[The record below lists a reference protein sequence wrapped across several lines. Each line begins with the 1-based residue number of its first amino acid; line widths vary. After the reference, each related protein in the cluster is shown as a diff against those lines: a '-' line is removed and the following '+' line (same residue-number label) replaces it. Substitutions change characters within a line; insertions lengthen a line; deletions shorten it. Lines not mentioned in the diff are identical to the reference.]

1 MPMMDKTEFGLVIAI
16 WGQAW
21 VRDADG
27 RFRALKLGD
36 AVHRGSMVLTAQD
49 SIVQIAQT
57 RESQTQEPPTT
68 QGAEHAGSDSKH
80 HKAKTDAIGD
90 DAERAITEL
99 NRGEPDAAPAAGLA
113 GGDGGD
119 LTPGYRVER
128 IVELVTPASL
138 RVDVGTEP
146 LAYRPN
152 YATAPELQSASLALP
167 SLVINAVEQGPDVT
181 FGLTA
186 PQGIAQVRV
195 DAVPTVGQLTHAN
208 GSPVVVG
215 ELLTP
220 QQLAALVYVPPAD
233 YLPGT
238 PVGELR
244 YSASIGA
251 ASGSGTVHFIVE
263 PVNDAP
269 LAVSGSTTGAEDAT
283 IPAALTGTDVDGTV
297 TSVTITQLPTLGTLL
312 LADGVTPVAVGQVLS
327 AAQAAGLLFRPDP
340 NVSGATTVGFTVTD
354 NDGAISTPGN
364 WNFAITAVDDAPQA
378 TPDTFT
384 VAEDGSVTI
393 AVLGNDSDVEGSPL
407 TITQINGQPI
417 VDGGAAVLV
426 PHGSVQLVGG
436 QLVFT
441 PEPDYNGPAT
451 FSYTVS
457 DGVNSSTALV
467 TGTVAPQPDAPV
479 ARDDS
484 FTVAEDATVTI
495 NVRGNDRDADGDTLT
510 VTQVNGSPITDG
522 GPAVAVPNGSV
533 QLTGGQLVFTPA
545 PNYNGPAT
553 FTYTV
558 SDGSSSATA
567 TVTGT
572 VTPADDAPQATVPAA
587 QTASEDGAL
596 VFASGSGNALAVA
609 DADGGNLSVT
619 IDVSHGGFTLAGTA
633 GLTVSGNGS
642 GSVTLTGS
650 AAAINAALDG
660 ARYTPAADYNGAA
673 ALNLSVSDGST
684 ASAGSV
690 PITVVAV
697 ADIADDAVTTNEDT
711 PVAIAVLGNDSF
723 EGTPVITAVNGQ
735 AIVAG
740 GPAVAVAHGSVALD
754 ASGQLVFTPAANYN
768 NTPATPTT
776 FSYTVSSG
784 GVSETAN
791 VAVSV
796 TPVPDVATVSLTAA
810 PSVAEGGS
818 IVYTAT
824 LTAPALSPV
833 TVTLA
838 NGATITIGNGASSG
852 SVAVPAPGDD
862 AYLDAGSVA
871 TTIASAAGG
880 GFDVL
885 NVDPSAASTAIT
897 DTIDVT
903 TLSLTASPGVA
914 EGGNIVYTASLT
926 QPAQTPVSVTLSNG
940 AVIAIAAGASSGT
953 VSVPAPADDTH
964 LDAGNVSASITG
976 ASGGNFENLVVD
988 ATPATTSVSDTIDTT
1003 TVSLAATPSVAE
1015 GGAIVYTAS
1024 LTSPAQTALTV
1035 TLSNGAVITIAAGAS
1050 SGTVSVPV
1058 HADSVYVDSDSASA
1072 TIASAVGGNFE
1083 ALAIDPAAATTAITD
1098 TPDTTTVSLAAS
1110 PSVAEGGAITY
1121 TASLTAPAQT
1131 PVSVVLT
1138 NGATITIAAGASA
1151 GSVSVPAPADD
1162 VYTDAGS
1169 VAASIASASGGNFET
1184 LVVNGTAATT
1194 TVTDTIDTSTV
1205 SLTASASVAEGG
1217 SIVYTASLT
1226 NPAQTAVT
1234 VTLSNGATITIAA
1247 GASSGTVSV
1256 PVHADTPYADSGT
1269 VSATI
1274 TTASGGNFE
1283 ALAIDPAAAN
1293 TAVTDT
1299 PDTTTLSLTATPSV
1313 AEGGSIVYTASLTSP
1328 AQTALTVTLDN
1339 GATITIAAGASSG
1352 SISVPAPGEDVY
1364 TDAGSVAASI
1374 AGASG
1379 GNFENLVVSS
1389 TPATTAVTD
1398 TIDTTTL
1405 SLSGAASVI
1414 EGGTAVYTLSLTS
1427 PAQTA
1432 VTVTLTYSGTAGN
1445 GTDYTGVATVT
1456 IPAGASSVN
1465 FDVATIDDALFEG
1478 SENFTV
1484 AIGSASGGNFENLV
1498 VSGSNN
1504 SVATTLID
1512 DDTSPSIAVSDTTV
1526 VEGGFAVFTVSL
1538 SSASAT
1544 PTTFTPALASGSAI
1558 VGTDTATALEY
1569 FDGAAW
1575 VPVTAAGVTIA
1586 AGATAVQV
1594 RVATTDDPV
1603 ADSGETF
1610 RLEVTVNAG
1619 TTANATAFGTGT
1631 ITDEAVPGPEDTTNL
1646 TLSASPSV
1654 AEGGTITYTA
1664 SLSHPAASTLNVTL
1678 SNGAVISIAAGASTG
1693 TVAVAAPG
1701 DDVYVDAGNVA
1712 ATIASTSGGSFEALV
1727 VNPAAAVTAIAD
1739 TPDTTTVSLS
1749 ASPSVAEGGSIVYT
1763 ASLTAPAQTAVT
1775 VNLSN
1780 GATITIVAGASTG
1793 SVSVP
1798 APGDDVY
1805 SDAGSVSATISTAT
1819 GGNFEN
1825 LAISGTP
1832 ATTTITDTADAT
1844 TVSLTA
1850 TPSVAEGGTIVY
1862 TAALTAPAQT
1872 AVTVTLSNGAVITIA
1887 AGASSGTVNVAA
1899 PADDTVVDA
1908 GSVAA
1913 TIASATGGNFE
1924 SLLVNATPATT
1935 AVTDTIDIT
1944 TVSLAASPSVAEGG
1958 AITYTATLTS
1968 AAQTAVTV
1976 TLDNGA
1982 TITIAAGASSG
1993 AVSVP
1998 APTDDVY
2005 VDAGSVSARIATAT
2019 GGNFESLA
2027 VNTTPVTTTVS
2038 DTVDATT
2045 VSLTATPSVAEGG
2058 TITYTASL
2066 TAPAQS
2072 TVTVTLA
2079 NGATITI
2086 AAGAS
2091 SGSVNVPAPADDA
2104 IADASSVQTHIT
2116 SAAGGN
2122 FENLLVDATPAITSV
2137 TDTIDTTT
2145 VSLSASPSVAEGGSI
2160 TYTATLTSAAATPV
2174 TVTLA
2179 NGATITIAP
2188 GASSG
2193 SVSVAAPG
2201 DDVYLDAGSVSTQI
2215 STATG
2220 GGFENLAVN
2229 TAAAVTT
2236 VTDTLNTSTVS
2247 LSATPSVAEGG
2258 TIVYTAA
2265 LTAPAQTAVT
2275 VTLDNGATITIAAGA
2290 SSGSVNVA
2298 APADDAIVDAGS
2310 VSATISSASG
2320 GNFES
2325 LVVDATPATT
2335 TVTDTLDATTVSL
2348 SATPGVAEGGTIVYT
2363 ASLTNAAASPVTVQ
2377 LSNGATITIAAGAS
2391 TGTVSVPAPADDVYV
2406 DAGSV
2411 AATISSATGGGFES
2425 LTVDGAA
2432 ATTTVSDTLDAT
2444 TVSISGAGTVIEGAS
2459 AAYTV
2464 SLTSPAQTAVTVTL
2478 AYSGTAADG
2487 SDFTGVATVTI
2498 PAGSSSAGFSL
2509 ATLDD
2514 ALAEGNENF
2523 TVSLVSATGG
2533 NFENLAVSGSNG
2545 SVSTTLLDNDGTPS
2559 ISVADIAVIEG
2570 NTAVFTVSLSNASAT
2585 ATTFTPTLTSGSAT
2599 VGTDTATA
2607 LEYFNGAAWVP
2618 VTAAGVTIPAG
2629 ATSVQVRVATTDDA
2643 LADSGETFTLTA
2655 SVTAGTTANAAA
2667 TGTATITDEAAPDAV
2682 LVSLAGP
2689 ATVVEGTTTGAYTVT
2704 LPQAAVTAVT
2714 VQLNYSGT
2722 AANGSDYTGV
2732 AAVTI
2737 PAGATSAGFV
2747 IPTLDDVIA
2756 DSGETIVVTLG
2767 TITGGGFEA
2776 IAANPAASS
2785 VTTTIGDET
2794 PADVATVS
2802 LAASPSVAEGGTI
2815 TYTASLSHPANTP
2828 VTVTLSNGAT
2838 ITIAAGAST
2847 GTVNVPAPADDVYT
2861 DAGTV
2866 AATIATAAGGNFESL
2881 AVDPAAATT
2890 SITDTPDTTTVSLAA
2905 SASVAEGGSI
2915 VYTASLTNPAQT
2927 AVTVTLSNGA
2937 TITIAAGASS
2947 GSVSVPAPGDDV
2959 YIDAGNVSATI
2970 SGASGGNF
2978 ENLAID
2984 PAAATTAITDTANTT
2999 TVSLTASPSVAEGGS
3014 IVYTASLTSPAQ
3026 TAVTVTLSNGATITI
3041 AAGASSGTVN
3051 VAAPG
3056 DDVYVDA
3063 GNVSATISAAT
3074 GGNFETLAIDPT
3086 AATTAITDTVN
3097 ATTVSLGATATVAE
3111 GGSIVYTASLTS
3123 PAQTAVTVNLSN
3135 GATITIAAGAS
3146 SGTVSVPTPADDAYA
3161 DAGTVSATISNA
3173 SGGNFESLVVDPTAA
3188 TTSVTDT
3195 IDTTTVSLSAT
3206 ATVAE
3211 GGNIV
3216 YTASLTSPAQTAV
3229 TVTLANGATITI
3241 AAGASTGTVSVP
3253 VHADNPYLDA
3263 GTVSTTISSAT
3274 GGGFES
3280 LAVNTAAA
3288 NTTVTDTTDA
3298 TTVSL
3303 TATPSVAEGG
3313 SIVYTASLTA
3323 QAQTA
3328 VTVNLSNGATIT
3340 IAAGQSNG
3348 TVSVP
3353 APADD
3358 VYSDAGSV
3366 SATISSASGGNFE
3379 SLVIDPA
3386 AATTGVTDTVNATS
3400 ISLSASPSVAEGGSI
3415 VYTASLTNP
3424 AQTAVTVTLA
3434 NGATITIAAGA
3445 SSGSVS
3451 VPAPADDVYV
3461 DTGTVS
3467 TTIASATGGNFEQ
3480 LSVSGGPATTTV
3492 TDTINATTVSLTG
3505 AASVS
3510 EGGSAAYTVS
3520 LTSPAQTAV
3529 TVTLAYSGTAA
3540 NGADFTGVATVTI
3553 PAGASSANFSIA
3565 TINDSLAEGAEN
3577 FTVTLASAS
3586 GGNFEALVL
3595 AGGAG
3600 GAVTTSIID
3609 DDVATLHLAA
3619 TPTLT
3624 EAGGTIVYTATISQ
3638 PPVSPLLVTLSNGA
3652 TITIAAGAT
3661 SGSVNVPLAANE
3673 DVYVD
3678 PGSVSASITAT
3689 SGGGIGLSV
3698 DTTPAVTTIG
3708 DTIDD
3713 TTVSLAATPSVA
3725 EGGAI
3730 VYTATLTNPAQTAV
3744 TVTLS
3749 NGATIAIA
3757 AGASSGSVSVPVH
3770 ADTPYTDAG
3779 TISTTISTA
3788 TGGNFEN
3795 LLVDPAAA
3803 TTTVTDTPTA
3813 TTLTLTATPSVAEGG
3828 AIVYTASLTSP
3839 AQTPVTVMLSNGAT
3853 ITIAAGASS
3862 GTVSVGVHADNVY
3875 ADAATVSAT
3884 ISAASGG
3891 NFENLVVS
3899 PGAATTSV
3907 TDTLDTTTV
3916 SLTAS
3921 PSVAEGGNIVYTASL
3936 TNPAQTAVTVTLS
3949 NGATITIAA
3958 GASAG
3963 TVSVPAPADDVY
3975 SDAGT
3980 VSATISSATGGN
3992 FEALSVNPAAANTT
4006 VTDTPD
4012 TTTVSLT
4019 ATPSVAEGGSIVYTA
4034 TLTSPAQTAV
4044 TVDLSNGATITI
4056 AAGASSGSVSVPA
4069 PTDDVYLDAG
4079 TVSATISNAS
4089 GGNFESLVRD
4099 PAAATTAITDTPDTT
4114 TLSLTGAASV
4124 VEGSSGSYTL
4134 SLTSPAQSAVT
4145 VNLAYSGTASNGSDY
4160 SGVATV
4166 TIPAGASSASFN
4178 IATIDDALAD
4188 SGETLVVSVA
4198 SATGGNFESL
4208 VVSGSAGSVTTT
4220 IVDEPVPDTVLVS
4233 LIGPTSVAE
4242 GATTSAYT
4250 VTLAQAAV
4258 TPVTVN
4264 LTYGGTATDGTDYT
4278 GVVSVTIP
4286 AGSTTA
4292 TFTLPTTADGIDEPN
4307 ETVVVSLGSIS
4318 GGGFE
4323 AIAAHPTNNS
4333 VTTTIVDG
4341 DATPSLSIND
4351 VTVNEAAGT
4360 ATFTVTLSAASGQS
4374 VTVNYATADGSAT
4387 AGSDFGGAAG
4397 TLTFAPGVTSQ
4408 TITVSITNDALFEG
4422 NESFTVTLSG
4432 ASNASIADATG
4443 VGTIIDNEA
4452 VPAIASISSPT
4463 VAEGSNLV
4471 YAVAL
4476 NNASATTT
4484 TFPFTLGGG
4493 SAATTDYTSATFSN
4507 GVTLS
4512 GGVLT
4517 VPAGVT
4523 GFTVTL
4529 PTVQDTL
4536 DEPSETV
4543 PLTIGG
4549 VTGTG
4554 TITDDDATPTLAVN
4568 DVSVNEAAGTAT
4580 FTVTL
4585 SAASGQTV
4593 TVDFGTAN
4601 GSATAGADYS
4611 AASGTLTFAP
4621 GTTTQTIT
4629 VPITNDALFE
4639 GNESFT
4645 VTLASP
4651 TNATIADGT
4660 GVGTIVDNDAAPTVT
4675 SISSPTVAEGSDLV
4689 YAVALS
4695 NPSST
4700 ATTFPF
4706 TLGGGNAV
4714 AADYGSA
4721 TFSNGVTL
4729 AGGVLTVPAGVTGF
4743 TVTLPTVQDAL
4754 DEANETVPITVGGV
4768 TGTGTITDDDATPSL
4783 AIDDVTVNEAA
4794 GTATF
4799 TVTLSAPSGQSVSV
4813 NYATGDGSANAGS
4826 DYVAAGGTLTFAP
4839 GVVSQTIT
4847 VSITNDA
4854 LTELSETFNVTLSGA
4869 VNATIADASGL
4880 GTIVDND
4887 APPAIDLDADN
4898 SSGAAGANY
4907 TTTFV
4912 EQGAA
4917 VAIADA
4923 DVAISDADSSTL
4935 TGATITLTNPQAGDV
4950 LAAGSLPAG
4959 ITATVLGNVVTLSGA
4974 ASLADYQSAIR
4985 SVTFAAGGGDAP
4997 VTTLRTVTVTVTDG
5011 TTTSN
5016 VATTTINVTAVNDPP
5031 LTQDVTATGN
5041 EDTLITV
5048 TLSGSDADGIVA
5060 GYVIGSLPGNGT
5072 LYRDAAGTV
5081 PVNPGDVVTGSV
5093 YFRPDSQWNGSTSFQ
5108 YAARDDGGLT
5118 DATPATATINVAAV
5132 NDGTPAAVNDAVVGL
5147 IGQPIIITQAQLL
5160 ANDALF
5166 DHARITATGGISG
5179 GTLVDNGDGTYT
5191 FTPSAANGSFTYTL
5205 TDDDGQTST
5214 ATVAI
5219 SSFATRDDL
5228 ITVHESALPGGTG
5241 GGVRMVTGNLL
5252 TNDPGATSISSVRGV
5267 TDGSAGDL
5275 DSRAGYIGVQ
5285 QVVGGVNAGVLT
5297 VDVAGAGLGN
5307 YTYQL
5312 NDNVAHNLGAT
5323 NNSLTQAIA
5332 YQTNT
5337 GTGNARV
5344 TIVDDRPQ
5352 AFDRTVEVTEDAVPA
5367 YNLVLV
5373 LDVSGSMTQQGFGG
5387 EVRQVNPD
5395 GTVTVTTRLDM
5406 AKAALVELVE
5416 QYFNQ
5421 AQNVAVKLVTFSSD
5435 ATILNGNNAYTDKSA
5450 LIAAINGISG
5460 SGGTDYSDALDAART
5475 AMTGFVDPAEEN
5487 VVYFVSDGAPTEGDT
5502 TDPAGSTGYRTF
5514 VNANGIASYGVGVG
5528 SGISNTGP
5536 LDGIHNVDADANG
5549 TVDPAIIVPDLNELA
5564 NTLLT
5569 TVPVANG
5576 GNVVSGAGGLGNA
5589 LGADGGYVQSITV
5602 ALDNDGNAG
5611 TPPVDVTFTFNGS
5624 GQITWSG
5631 GFPAGSPLAGDTL
5644 TLDAGRGFTKGSL
5657 TFNFA
5662 TGQYAYFTGGTASEG
5677 DSFAVRYVARD
5688 TEGDVTPLTTLT
5700 FSVVDG
5706 QPVARPDID
5715 TLFANQTSYAG
5726 NVISG
5731 LGTDGGLASGSLT
5744 TDFTAQGTGADND
5757 VDGARVS
5764 SIVFQ
5769 GQSFD
5774 LTANS
5779 SGSALGG
5786 SYTVS
5791 GGQLVWNH
5799 ASNGSSLRFNADGA
5813 YQYVP
5818 TAAET
5823 PDTPSTGPT
5832 TVTLTGANATGTSLT
5847 IGALT
5852 FTGIARNSTAETAGV
5867 RRTNS
5872 DGIGVNL
5879 DSPGNDD
5886 NRRVGN
5892 LETLVIRF
5900 DTAAN
5905 PYGVENVTVDPDNSN
5920 SNLGGSVALTYTVYH
5935 IDGHRLGQFY
5945 SNSEAAVTL
5954 PPEFSNIGRIEI
5966 TANSDAYASIGS
5978 ISYHTVNNSAA
5989 AAIAP
5994 IEIGYTLTDTDG
6006 DSSSSTLTLRAIT
6019 NSIAGDAGD
6028 NTLNGNAANDLIHG
6042 GAGNDTIDG
6051 GAGNDLLVGG
6061 LGNDTITGGAGA
6073 DILRGSDGN
6082 DSLVGGDGDDMLA
6095 GGAGNDTLTGGNGAD
6110 VFVWSLADRGTPG
6123 SPAVDTVQSFDNAT
6137 GGAGG
6142 DVLDLRDL
6150 LQGETHGAI
6159 DVGNLQN
6166 YLHFETASGNTTIQI
6181 SSGGGFVNGFNV
6193 GAVDQTI
6200 VLQGV
6205 DLLAGFTTDQQV
6217 IRDLLDRGKLV
6228 TDGNG

>member
-1 MPMMDKTEFGLVIAI
+1 MPMIHKTEFGLVIAI

-21 VRDADG
+21 VREADG
-27 RFRALKLGD
+27 KFRALKLGD
-36 AVHRGSMVLTAQD
+36 PVHKGSMVLTTQD
-49 SIVQIAQT
+49 SIVQIAQAQPP
-57 RESQTQEPPTT
+57 RAHEP
-68 QGAEHAGSDSKH
+68 QAAQDSEHAAGDKKH
-80 HKAKTDAIGD
+80 DKAKPDAAGD
-90 DAERAITEL
+90 DAERAIADL
-99 NRGEPDAAPAAGLA
+99 NRGAQDAAPAAGLA

-128 IVELVTPASL
+128 IVELVTPGSLLVAS
-138 RVDVGTEP
+138 GTEP
-146 LAYRPN
+146 PAYRPN

-167 SLVINAVEQGPDVT
+167 SLVIDAIEQGPNVA

-186 PQGIAQVRV
+186 PAGITQVRV

-208 GSPVVVG
+208 GSPVTVG

-220 QQLAALVYVPPAD
+220 QQLGALVYVPPAD

-251 ASGSGTVHFIVE
+251 ANGSGTVHFIVE

-269 LAVSGSTTGAEDAT
+269 LAVSGSTTGLEDTT
-283 IPAALTGTDVDGTV
+283 IPVALTGTDVDGTV
-297 TSVTITQLPTLGTLL
+297 ASVTITQLPALGTLL
-312 LADGVTPVAVGQVLS
+312 LADGVTPVAVGQLLT
-327 AAQAAGLLFRPDP
+327 AAQAAGVLFRPDP
-340 NVSGATTVGFTVTD
+340 NVSGAATIGFTVTD
-354 NDGAISTPGN
+354 NDGATSTPGT
-364 WNFAITAVDDAPQA
+364 WNLAITAVDDAPQA

-393 AVLGNDSDVEGSPL
+393 AVLGNDSDIEGSPL
-407 TITQINGQPI
+407 TITQVNGRPI
-417 VDGGAAVLV
+417 VDGGSPVAV

-484 FTVAEDATVTI
+484 FIVAEDATVTI

-533 QLTGGQLVFTPA
+533 QLTDGQLVFTPA

-553 FTYTV
+553 FTYTI
-558 SDGSSSATA
+558 SDGGSSATA
-567 TVTGT
+567 NVTGT
-572 VTPADDAPQATVPAA
+572 VTPANDAPQATVPAA
-587 QTASEDGAL
+587 QTATEDGAL
-596 VFASGSGNALAVA
+596 VFASGNGNALAVA
-609 DADGGNLSVT
+609 DADGGTLSVT
-619 IDVSHGGFTLAGTA
+619 IDVSHGGFTLAGTT
-633 GLTVSGNGS
+633 GLTVSGDGS
-642 GSVTLTGS
+642 GSVTLAGS

-684 ASAGSV
+684 VSAGSM

-723 EGTPVITAVNGQ
+723 EGSPQITAVNGQ

-740 GPAVAVAHGSVALD
+740 GPAVAVANGSVALD

-784 GVSETAN
+784 GVSETAS

-796 TPVPDVATVSLTAA
+796 TPVPDVATVSLTAS

-824 LTAPALSPV
+824 LTSPALSPV

-871 TTIASAAGG
+871 TTIANAAGG

-903 TLSLTASPGVA
+903 TLSLTASPNVA

-926 QPAQTPVSVTLSNG
+926 QPAQAPVSVTLSNG

-953 VSVPAPADDTH
+953 ASVPAPADDTH
-964 LDAGNVSASITG
+964 LDAGSVSASITG
-976 ASGGNFENLVVD
+976 ASGGNFESLVVNS
-988 ATPATTSVSDTIDTT
+988 APVTTAVTDTIDTT
-1003 TVSLAATPSVAE
+1003 TISLAATASVAE
-1015 GGAIVYTAS
+1015 GGSIAYTAS

-1058 HADSVYVDSDSASA
+1058 HADSVYVDAGSAST

-1131 PVSVVLT
+1131 AVNVVLT
-1138 NGATITIAAGASA
+1138 NGATITIAAGAST

-1169 VAASIASASGGNFET
+1169 VAASIASASGGNFEA
-1184 LVVNGTAATT
+1184 LVVNGAVATT
-1194 TVTDTIDTSTV
+1194 TVTDTVDTSTV
-1205 SLTASASVAEGG
+1205 SLGASPSVAEGG

-1226 NPAQTAVT
+1226 APAQTAVS

-1269 VSATI
+1269 VSTTI

-1283 ALAIDPAAAN
+1283 ALTIDPAAAN
-1293 TAVTDT
+1293 TTVTDT

-1328 AQTALTVTLDN
+1328 AQSTLTVTLDN
-1339 GATITIAAGASSG
+1339 GATITIAAGASAG
-1352 SISVPAPGEDVY
+1352 SISLPAPGEDVY
-1364 TDAGSVAASI
+1364 TDGGSVAASI
-1374 AGASG
+1374 ASASG

-1389 TPATTAVTD
+1389 APATTTVTD
-1398 TIDTTTL
+1398 TIDTTTV

-1432 VTVTLTYSGTAGN
+1432 VTVTLTYSGSAGN

-1465 FDVATIDDALFEG
+1465 FNVATIDDALFE
-1478 SENFTV
+1478 STENFTV

-1498 VSGSNN
+1498 VSGSAN

-1512 DDTSPSIAVSDTTV
+1512 DDTSPSIAVSDTSV
-1526 VEGGFAVFTVSL
+1526 VEGDFAVFTVSL
-1538 SSASAT
+1538 SNASAT
-1544 PTTFTPALASGSAI
+1544 PTTFTPSLVSGSAI

-1569 FDGAAW
+1569 FNGAAW

-1594 RVATTDDPV
+1594 RVATTDDPI

-1631 ITDEAVPGPEDTTNL
+1631 ITDEAVAGPEDTTNL
-1646 TLSASPSV
+1646 TLTASPSV
-1654 AEGGTITYTA
+1654 AEGGSITYTA
-1664 SLSHPAASTLNVTL
+1664 TLTHPAASALNVTL
-1678 SNGAVISIAAGASTG
+1678 SNGAVITIAAGATTG

-1701 DDVYVDAGNVA
+1701 DDVYVDAGNVS

-1727 VNPAAAVTAIAD
+1727 VNPAAAVTAITD
-1739 TPDTTTVSLS
+1739 TPDTTTVSLA
-1749 ASPSVAEGGSIVYT
+1749 ASPSVAEGGAIVYT
-1763 ASLTAPAQTAVT
+1763 ANLTTPAQTAVT

-1780 GATITIVAGASTG
+1780 GATITIAAGASSG

-1798 APGDDVY
+1798 APADDVY
-1805 SDAGSVSATISTAT
+1805 TDAGSVSATISTAT
-1819 GGNFEN
+1819 GGNFES
-1825 LAISGTP
+1825 LTVSGTP
-1832 ATTTITDTADAT
+1832 AITTITDTVNAT

-1850 TPSVAEGGTIVY
+1850 SPSVAEGGTIVY
-1862 TAALTAPAQT
+1862 TASLTSPAQT
-1872 AVTVTLSNGAVITIA
+1872 TVSVTLSNGAVITIA
-1887 AGASSGTVNVAA
+1887 TGASSGTVNVAA
-1899 PADDTVVDA
+1899 PADDAVVDA

-1924 SLLVNATPATT
+1924 SLVIDPNPATT
-1935 AVTDTIDIT
+1935 SVTDTIDTT

-2019 GGNFESLA
+2019 GGNFENLA
-2027 VNTTPVTTTVS
+2027 VNTAPATTTVS

-2045 VSLTATPSVAEGG
+2045 VSLAATPSVAEGG

-2072 TVTVTLA
+2072 AVTVTLA

-2091 SGSVNVPAPADDA
+2091 SGSANVPAPADDA
-2104 IADASSVQTHIT
+2104 IADAGSVQTHIT

-2122 FENLLVDATPAITSV
+2122 FESLLVDATPATTGV
-2137 TDTIDTTT
+2137 TDTVDTTT
-2145 VSLSASPSVAEGGSI
+2145 VSLSASPSVAEGGAI

-2179 NGATITIAP
+2179 NGATITIAA

-2201 DDVYLDAGSVSTQI
+2201 DDVYLDASSISTQI

-2229 TAAAVTT
+2229 TAAATT
-2236 VTDTLNTSTVS
+2236 NVTDTVNATTVS
-2247 LSATPSVAEGG
+2247 LTATPSVAEGG

-2265 LTAPAQTAVT
+2265 LTAPAQTAVS

-2325 LVVDATPATT
+2325 LVVNPAPATT
-2335 TVTDTLDATTVSL
+2335 SVTDTLDTTTVSL
-2348 SATPGVAEGGTIVYT
+2348 SATPSVAEGGTIVYT

-2391 TGTVSVPAPADDVYV
+2391 TGTVSVPAPTDDVYV

-2411 AATISSATGGGFES
+2411 AATIASATGGGFEN
-2425 LTVDGAA
+2425 LTVNAAA

-2514 ALAEGNENF
+2514 ALAEGNESF

-2559 ISVADIAVIEG
+2559 ISVADTAVIEG

-2585 ATTFTPTLTSGSAT
+2585 ATTFTPTLANGSAI

-2607 LEYFNGAAWVP
+2607 LEYFNGSAWVP
-2618 VTAAGVTIPAG
+2618 VTPAGVTIAAG
-2629 ATSVQVRVATTDDA
+2629 ATSVQVRVATIDDA
-2643 LADSGETFTLTA
+2643 LAEGSETFTLTA
-2655 SVTAGTTANAAA
+2655 AVTAGTTANTAA
-2667 TGTATITDEAAPDAV
+2667 TGTATITDEAAPDTV
-2682 LVSLAGP
+2682 LVSLTGP
-2689 ATVVEGTTTGAYTVT
+2689 AAVIEGNNTGSYTVT

-2714 VQLNYSGT
+2714 VQLNYSGS

-2732 AAVTI
+2732 ATVTI
-2737 PAGATSAGFV
+2737 PAGATSASFV
-2747 IPTLDDVIA
+2747 IATLDDVIA
-2756 DSGETIVVTLG
+2756 DSGETIIVTLG
-2767 TITGGGFEA
+2767 SINGGGFEA
-2776 IAANPAASS
+2776 IAANPAANS
-2785 VTTTIGDET
+2785 VTTTISDET
-2794 PADVATVS
+2794 PADVTTVS

-2815 TYTASLSHPANTP
+2815 TYIASLTNPANTP
-2828 VTVTLSNGAT
+2828 VTLTLSNGAT
-2838 ITIAAGAST
+2838 ITIAAGASS
-2847 GTVNVPAPADDVYT
+2847 GSVNVAAPADDVYT
-2861 DAGTV
+2861 DAGSV
-2866 AATIATAAGGNFESL
+2866 SATIATAAGGNFEAL
-2881 AVDPAAATT
+2881 AVNPAAATT

-2915 VYTASLTNPAQT
+2915 VYTASLTHPAQT

-2947 GSVSVPAPGDDV
+2947 GTVSVPAPADDV
-2959 YIDAGNVSATI
+2959 YVDAGSVAATI

-2978 ENLAID
+2978 ENLVID
-2984 PAAATTAITDTANTT
+2984 PAAATTAVTDTTNTT
-2999 TVSLTASPSVAEGGS
+2999 TVSLSASASVAEGGS

-3041 AAGASSGTVN
+3041 AAGASTGTVN

-3063 GNVSATISAAT
+3063 GSVSATIGAAT
-3074 GGNFETLAIDPT
+3074 GGNFEALTINPA

-3146 SGTVSVPTPADDAYA
+3146 SGTVTVPAPADDVYG
-3161 DAGTVSATISNA
+3161 DAGTVTAAISNA
-3173 SGGNFESLVVDPTAA
+3173 SGGNFESLVVNPTAA
-3188 TTSVTDT
+3188 TTSITDT
-3195 IDTTTVSLSAT
+3195 VDTTTVSLSAT
-3206 ATVAE
+3206 PSVAE

-3229 TVTLANGATITI
+3229 AVTLANGATITI
-3241 AAGASTGTVSVP
+3241 AAGASAGTVSVP
-3253 VHADNPYLDA
+3253 VHADNPYVDA

-3280 LAVNTAAA
+3280 LAVNPAAA
-3288 NTTVTDTTDA
+3288 TTSVTDTTDA

-3313 SIVYTASLTA
+3313 SIVYTASLTHP
-3323 QAQTA
+3323 AQTA
-3328 VTVNLSNGATIT
+3328 VTVSLSNGATIT

-3358 VYSDAGSV
+3358 VYADAGNV
-3366 SATISSASGGNFE
+3366 STTISSASGGNFE
-3379 SLVIDPA
+3379 SLVVDPA
-3386 AATTGVTDTVNATS
+3386 AASTSVTDTVNATS
-3400 ISLSASPSVAEGGSI
+3400 VSLTASPSVAEGGSI
-3415 VYTASLTNP
+3415 VYTASLTSP
-3424 AQTAVTVTLA
+3424 AQTPVTVTLA

-3445 SSGSVS
+3445 SAGSVS
-3451 VPAPADDVYV
+3451 VAAPGDDVYV
-3461 DTGTVS
+3461 DAGTVS
-3467 TTIASATGGNFEQ
+3467 TSIASATGGNFEQ

-3492 TDTINATTVSLTG
+3492 TDTINTTTVSLTG
-3505 AASVS
+3505 AAAVA
-3510 EGGSAAYTVS
+3510 EGATAAYTVS

-3529 TVTLAYSGTAA
+3529 TITLAYSGTAT
-3540 NGADFTGVATVTI
+3540 NGSDFTGVATVTI

-3565 TINDSLAEGAEN
+3565 TINDSLAEGAES

-3586 GGNFEALVL
+3586 GGNFEALTI
-3595 AGGAG
+3595 AG

-3624 EAGGTIVYTATISQ
+3624 EAGGIIVYTATVSQ

-3698 DTTPAVTTIG
+3698 DTTPAVTIIA
-3708 DTIDD
+3708 DTIDN

-3725 EGGAI
+3725 EGGSI
-3730 VYTATLTNPAQTAV
+3730 VYTASLTHAAQTPV

-3757 AGASSGSVSVPVH
+3757 AGASSGTVSVPVH
-3770 ADTPYTDAG
+3770 ADTPYTDAA
-3779 TISTTISTA
+3779 TVSTTISTA
-3788 TGGNFEN
+3788 TGGNFES
-3795 LLVDPAAA
+3795 LLINPAAA
-3803 TTTVTDTPTA
+3803 TTNVTDTPTA

-3828 AIVYTASLTSP
+3828 AIVYTASLTHP
-3839 AQTPVTVMLSNGAT
+3839 AQTPVSVTLSNGAT

-3875 ADAATVSAT
+3875 ADAGTVSAT
-3884 ISAASGG
+3884 VSGASGG
-3891 NFENLVVS
+3891 NFEDLVIN
-3899 PGAATTSV
+3899 PAAATTSV
-3907 TDTLDTTTV
+3907 TDTVDTTTV
-3916 SLTAS
+3916 SLTAT
-3921 PSVAEGGNIVYTASL
+3921 PSAAEGGAIVYTASL
-3936 TNPAQTAVTVTLS
+3936 THPAQTAVTVNLS
-3949 NGATITIAA
+3949 NGGTITIAA
-3958 GASAG
+3958 GASSG

-3975 SDAGT
+3975 VDAGT

-3992 FEALSVNPAAANTT
+3992 FEALSVNPAAATTT

-4034 TLTSPAQTAV
+4034 SLTHAAQSAV

-4056 AAGASSGSVSVPA
+4056 AAGASSGTVSVPA
-4069 PTDDVYLDAG
+4069 PADDVYVDAG

-4099 PAAATTAITDTPDTT
+4099 PAAATTAVTDTPNTT
-4114 TLSLTGAASV
+4114 TLSLTGAATI
-4124 VEGSSGSYTL
+4124 VEGNSGSYTV
-4134 SLTSPAQSAVT
+4134 SLTSPAQTAVT
-4145 VNLAYSGTASNGSDY
+4145 VNLAYSGTATNGSDY

-4198 SATGGNFESL
+4198 SATGGNFEAL

-4233 LIGPTSVAE
+4233 LIGPASVAE
-4242 GATTSAYT
+4242 GAATTAYT

-4264 LTYGGTATDGTDYT
+4264 LSYGGTATGGGIDYT

-4292 TFTLPTTADGIDEPN
+4292 TFTLPTTADGLDEPN

-4341 DATPSLSIND
+4341 DAAPSLAIND
-4351 VTVNEAAGT
+4351 ITVNEAAGT
-4360 ATFTVTLSAASGQS
+4360 ATFTVTLSAVSGQT
-4374 VTVNYATADGSAT
+4374 VTVNYGTANVTAS
-4387 AGSDFGGAAG
+4387 AGSDYTATTG
-4397 TLTFAPGVTSQ
+4397 TLTFAPGV
-4408 TITVSITNDALFEG
+4408 V
-4422 NESFTVTLSG
+4422 
-4432 ASNASIADATG
+4432 
-4443 VGTIIDNEA
+4443 
-4452 VPAIASISSPT
+4452 
-4463 VAEGSNLV
+4463 
-4471 YAVAL
+4471 
-4476 NNASATTT
+4476 
-4484 TFPFTLGGG
+4484 
-4493 SAATTDYTSATFSN
+4493 
-4507 GVTLS
+4507 
-4512 GGVLT
+4512 
-4517 VPAGVT
+4517 
-4523 GFTVTL
+4523 
-4529 PTVQDTL
+4529 
-4536 DEPSETV
+4536 
-4543 PLTIGG
+4543 
-4549 VTGTG
+4549 
-4554 TITDDDATPTLAVN
+4554 
-4568 DVSVNEAAGTAT
+4568 
-4580 FTVTL
+4580 
-4585 SAASGQTV
+4585 
-4593 TVDFGTAN
+4593 
-4601 GSATAGADYS
+4601 
-4611 AASGTLTFAP
+4611 
-4621 GTTTQTIT
+4621 TQTIT
-4629 VPITNDALFE
+4629 VPIVNDSVAE
-4639 GNESFT
+4639 
-4645 VTLASP
+4645 P
-4651 TNATIADGT
+4651 TETFNVLLSGAVNATVAGAT
-4660 GVGTIVDNDAAPTVT
+4660 GVGTIVDNDA
-4675 SISSPTVAEGSDLV
+4675 SP
-4689 YAVALS
+4689 
-4695 NPSST
+4695 
-4700 ATTFPF
+4700 
-4706 TLGGGNAV
+4706 
-4714 AADYGSA
+4714 
-4721 TFSNGVTL
+4721 
-4729 AGGVLTVPAGVTGF
+4729 VL
-4743 TVTLPTVQDAL
+4743 
-4754 DEANETVPITVGGV
+4754 
-4768 TGTGTITDDDATPSL
+4768 
-4783 AIDDVTVNEAA
+4783 
-4794 GTATF
+4794 
-4799 TVTLSAPSGQSVSV
+4799 
-4813 NYATGDGSANAGS
+4813 
-4826 DYVAAGGTLTFAP
+4826 
-4839 GVVSQTIT
+4839 
-4847 VSITNDA
+4847 
-4854 LTELSETFNVTLSGA
+4854 
-4869 VNATIADASGL
+4869 
-4880 GTIVDND
+4880 
-4887 APPAIDLDADN
+4887 DLDGNN
-4898 SSGAAGANY
+4898 SSGAGGANY
-4907 TTTFV
+4907 ATSFT

-4923 DVAISDADSSTL
+4923 DLTITDADSAAL
-4935 TGATITLTNPQAGDV
+4935 AGATITLTNRQAGDV
-4950 LAAGSLPAG
+4950 LNLPGLPPG
-4959 ITATVLGNVVTLSGA
+4959 ITASVNTTATQIVVTLSGS
-4974 ASLADYQSAIR
+4974 ASLASYRSAIGGI
-4985 SVTFAAGGGDAP
+4985 TFAAGGGDAP
-4997 VTTLRTVTVTVTDG
+4997 DTTARTITVSVTDG
-5011 TTTSN
+5011 TSSSN
-5016 VATTTINVTAVNDPP
+5016 LATTTIAVVAVNDAPVNTVPGAQTTNEDTPRPITGLAIADPDAGSSSMTVTLAVTNGTLTVSGGSAAIGGSGTGNVTLTGTAAAINATLAASVTYVPSANFNGAATLTMTTNDNGNTGTGGALADVDTVAITVNPVNDAPTQAVPAAQTTNEDTPRVFSSGNGNAITVADIDSATVITTVSVTNGTLSAVAFAGATISGNGSGTVTISGSPAAVNGALNGLAYNPTADYNGAATLTVSTSDGVAAPVVSTVGITINAVADIANDAVATNEDTPVNIAVNVNDSFENAGHTITAINGSAIAVGGSVAVANGSVTLLADGTLTFTPAANYNGAASFSYTVSSGGVSETATVNVTVNPVNDPP
-5031 LTQDVTATGN
+5031 LG
-5041 EDTLITV
+5041 
-5048 TLSGSDADGIVA
+5048 
-5060 GYVIGSLPGNGT
+5060 
-5072 LYRDAAGTV
+5072 RDAAVTTNEDV
-5081 PVNPGDVVTGSV
+5081 PFTFGLSHFLMNDVEQGNNVNPSAVRIDALPNNGNLFLNGVLVTAGQVISAASIGSGALKFV
-5093 YFRPDSQWNGSTSFQ
+5093 PQPDANGGN
-5108 YAARDDGGLT
+5108 YANFGFSVQDAAGAFDPAPNTITVNVASVDDGAPLAG
-5118 DATPATATINVAAV
+5118 
-5132 NDGTPAAVNDAVVGL
+5132 NDSFITTLGV
-5147 IGQPIIITQAQLL
+5147 PITITQSQLL
-5160 ANDALF
+5160 ANDYLP
-5166 DHARITATGGISG
+5166 DHAAITAVSTATGGA
-5179 GTLVDNGDGTYT
+5179 LVNNGNGTYT
-5191 FTPSAANGSFTYTL
+5191 FTPSVTGTGTFTYTV
-5205 TDDDGQTST
+5205 TDDNGQTST
-5214 ATVAI
+5214 ATVNINTVNA
-5219 SSFATRDDL
+5219 RDDL
-5228 ITVHESALPGGTG
+5228 ATVYESALPSGTG
-5241 GGVRMVTGNLL
+5241 GGSTVATGNLL
-5252 TNDPGATSISSVRGV
+5252 ANDGGTATSINSFTFRDAGGTLRTA
-5267 TDGSAGDL
+5267 TDGGAYDT
-5275 DSRAGYIGVQ
+5275 DARAGYIGVNTALGSFTLQ
-5285 QVVGGVNAGVLT
+5285 ASG
-5297 VDVAGAGLGN
+5297 AGAGN
-5307 YTYQL
+5307 YTYTLLRPAANNTPATDLSVTDTFTYTPNVGSPASL
-5312 NDNVAHNLGAT
+5312 NVSVIDDAPH
-5323 NNSLTQAIA
+5323 A
-5332 YQTNT
+5332 YNRSIQ
-5337 GTGNARV
+5337 V
-5344 TIVDDRPQ
+5344 S
-5352 AFDRTVEVTEDAVPA
+5352 EDVVPA

-5373 LDVSGSMTQQGFGG
+5373 LDLSGSMITSSAGG
-5387 EVRQVNPD
+5387 EVRQINDD
-5395 GTVTVTTRLDM
+5395 GSTTIRTRLDL
-5406 AKAALVELVE
+5406 AKDAMIALVDE
-5416 QYFNQ
+5416 YFNQ
-5421 AQNVAVKLVTFSSD
+5421 ASSVAVKLVTFAD
-5435 ATILNGNNAYTDKSA
+5435 TATIRNGGNAYTDKAS
-5450 LIAAINGISG
+5450 LVAAIQGITS
-5460 SGGTDYSDALDAART
+5460 SGGGTNYSAALNAAQT
-5475 AMTGFVDPAEEN
+5475 AFGTVNTGVEN
-5487 VVYFVSDGAPTEGDT
+5487 KLYFISDGEPSGGDT
-5502 TDPAGSTGYRTF
+5502 TNPAGSTGYASF
-5514 VNANGIASYGVGVG
+5514 VTSNGIDSYAVGIG
-5528 SGISNTGP
+5528 TGIANLGP
-5536 LDGIHNVDADANG
+5536 LNGIHNVDANG
-5549 TVDPAIIVPDLNELA
+5549 NGVPDPAIIVPDLNELDSA
-5564 NTLLT
+5564 LLS
-5569 TVPVANG
+5569 TVPVAVG
-5576 GNVVSGAGGLGNA
+5576 GNVVSNASVGNV
-5589 LGADGGYVQSITV
+5589 LGADGGFVQTV
-5602 ALDNDGNAG
+5602 TVHLDTNGNG
-5611 TPPVDVTFTFNGS
+5611 VPDTDVTYTYS
-5624 GQITWSG
+5624 PSG
-5631 GFPAGSPLAGDTL
+5631 GGTITHTGSFPPGGAITGDTL
-5644 TLDAGRGFTKGSL
+5644 TLGPAQGFPLGSL

-5662 TGQYAYFTGGTASEG
+5662 TGAYTYFTNGNAQQG
-5677 DSFAVRYVARD
+5677 DSFAFSFVARD
-5688 TEGDVTPLTTLT
+5688 GDGDVTPTSTIT
-5700 FSVVDG
+5700 VNIADG
-5706 QPVARPDID
+5706 HPIARPDTD
-5715 TLFANQTSYAG
+5715 TLVANQTHLEG

-5731 LGTDGGLASGSLT
+5731 LGTDGGIANGGQLTGFAAQGVGVDSAVDNAQVSSISFKGVDYSLLANASGSGAGYSWTVNNGQLT
-5744 TDFTAQGTGADND
+5744 WTAATGGEKLVFGTSGYYDYTPP
-5757 VDGARVS
+5757 
-5764 SIVFQ
+5764 
-5769 GQSFD
+5769 
-5774 LTANS
+5774 TAV
-5779 SGSALGG
+5779 LP
-5786 SYTVS
+5786 TVS
-5791 GGQLVWNH
+5791 TNAAVTTL
-5799 ASNGSSLRFNADGA
+5799 FN
-5813 YQYVP
+5813 
-5818 TAAET
+5818 TA
-5823 PDTPSTGPT
+5823 
-5832 TVTLTGANATGTSLT
+5832 ANATANGVLLDAMSRTGTHPGLT
-5847 IGALT
+5847 YNNPSGT
-5852 FTGIARNSTAETAGV
+5852 NNDGVGVTGGDASGTV
-5867 RRTNS
+5867 
-5872 DGIGVNL
+5872 D
-5879 DSPGNDD
+5879 
-5886 NRRVGN
+5886 N
-5892 LETLVIRF
+5892 LETLIVTFDPSSHPQGVQAVSFVIS
-5900 DTAAN
+5900 AN
-5905 PYGVENVTVDPDNSN
+5905 Q
-5920 SNLGGSVALTYTVYH
+5920 SNLGSSNGTVSSLTYTVYDVAH
-5935 IDGHRLGQFY
+5935 TQIGQFY
-5945 SNSEAAVTL
+5945 STAEGTVTL
-5954 PPEFSNIGRIEI
+5954 PSELSNIGSVEI
-5966 TANSDAYASIGS
+5966 SA
-5978 ISYHTVNNSAA
+5978 NSAA
-5989 AAIAP
+5989 DARVTSVTFAHINSNAGAAEVAP
-5994 IEIGYTLTDTDG
+5994 VQVGYTLTDGDG
-6006 DSSSSTLTLRAIT
+6006 DASSSTLTLRIET
-6019 NSIAGDAGD
+6019 NNLFGDAGD
-6028 NTLNGNAANDLIHG
+6028 NTITGTS
-6042 GAGNDTIDG
+6042 GNDRIDG
-6051 GAGNDLLVGG
+6051 GAGNDVLNGG
-6061 LGNDTITGGAGA
+6061 NGHDILIGGAGHDTLNGGA
-6073 DILRGSDGN
+6073 GHDELRGGSGNDVLNGGDGN
-6082 DSLVGGDGDDMLA
+6082 DVLV
-6095 GGAGNDTLTGGNGAD
+6095 GGAGNDVLTGGNGSD
-6110 VFVWSLADRGTPG
+6110 VFRWEFADRGAAG
-6123 SPAVDTVQSFDNAT
+6123 SPATDTVVDFNNA
-6137 GGAGG
+6137 APASGG

-6150 LQGETHGAI
+6150 LQGENALGGV
-6159 DVGNLQN
+6159 VGNLTD
-6166 YLHFETASGNTTIQI
+6166 YLHFTRSGGDTVIQI
-6181 SSGGGFVNGFNV
+6181 SSNGGFSTGFNA
-6193 GAVDQTI
+6193 GAIDQTI
-6200 VLQGV
+6200 VLQNV
-6205 DLLAGFTTDQQV
+6205 DLTNLGVSTDQQ
-6217 IRDLLDRGKLV
+6217 IIQDLMTRGKLL
-6228 TDGNG
+6228 TDAGP